1 MPSPKEILRREIR
14 KQLRDLSPALIAE
27 HSRKIRD
34 LLRFAPGTRVA
45 LFAGTRY
52 EPALLDLCTQPESIS
67 WFLPKITGPG
77 EMEFFP
83 VSRNKQLV
91 PGPFGIL
98 EPPDGEPT
106 DDLDVIICPGLAF
119 TRDGHRLGQGG
130 GYYDRALAR
139 FPKAR
144 KVAVAFPCQ
153 IVPVLPHEP
162 HDAMM
167 DAVITPIGE
176 P

>member
-1 MPSPKEILRREIR
+1 MNSQKETLRRKIR
-14 KQLRDLSPALIAE
+14 KQLRPLSPAIIAQ
-27 HSRKIRD
+27 HSEKIRD
-34 LLRFAPGTRVA
+34 LLRFAPGTSVA
-45 LFAGTRY
+45 LFAGTRH
-52 EPALLDLCTQPESIS
+52 EPALLNLCARPEPIS
-67 WFLPKITGPG
+67 WYLPKITGPG

-83 VSRNKQLV
+83 FTRDDRLV

-98 EPPDGEPT
+98 EPPEGQAV
-106 DDLDVIICPGLAF
+106 DDLEVILCPGLAF
-119 TRDGHRLGQGG
+119 TRKGHRLGQGG

-144 KVAVAFPCQ
+144 KVGVAFPCQ
-153 IVPVLPHEP
+153 IVPLLPHEP

-167 DAVITPIGE
+167 DAVITPTGE